1 MKKLNLEYLKK
12 EMWLELCEGDNS
24 IEMSDSYKELVSDIG
39 DEEVDGIEFIVN
51 FYKIL
56 DRFISNGLIEF
67 EGGDS
72 DMLSNMFDDCGISLD
87 EFNNCFDEYSL
98 S

>member
-1 MKKLNLEYLKK
+1 MKKLNLEYLKN
-12 EMWLELCEGDNS
+12 EMWLELCEGEE

-72 DMLSNMFDDCGISLD
+72 DWVWTYFDNWGISED
-87 EFNNCFDEYSL
+87 EFSDCFDKYSL